1 MSPPRSPA
9 PPPLARTALQL
20 REAATA
26 ARRRGRSDADAN
38 PLRQGLRL
46 ERVPDPCAFVL
57 FGATGDLAHR
67 KVLPAIYQL
76 WRTNLLPAEFS
87 LVAVARR
94 PYTDAAFAVEVH
106 ASLEKYSRV
115 QPIDEGA
122 WTEFA
127 QRISYQ
133 QLDFADDV
141 GFDRLGVKLDELDQE
156 RGTAGN
162 RLFYLATQP
171 SQVTEIVRQLGRV
184 GLDHEMRGAGWRR
197 LIVEK
202 PFGRDLE
209 SARLLNHEVN
219 KVFRE
224 SQVYRIDHYL
234 GKETVRNLLVFR
246 FGNGI
251 FEPVWNRSYVDHVQ
265 ITVAESIGVEGR
277 GAFYEETG
285 ASRDI
290 LQNHLLQLMTLVA
303 MEPPSSFQADALRD
317 QKLQVLRAI
326 AAPDLDHI
334 RRDVVRGQYGPGW
347 IQAEPQPGYRQ
358 EPEVDPESET
368 ETFVAGR
375 FTIDDWRWSGI
386 PFYLRA
392 GKRLPKRA
400 TEIAIQFKDV
410 PLRLFRESVG
420 RSRAQRPGDA
430 HPARRGDHAALRGQ
444 GTGPRPGRSH
454 RQHGLRLRHL
464 VRRGFAGC
472 VRDPHPRCAAGRRF
486 ALHSSGR
493 GGGRL
498 VRRYADHQ
506 RLGRHARAKLSQL
519 RGRFVGTGGGRR
531 ADGTGR
537 TTVAQDLTPPRP
549 VAHSVPE
556 IEGQLGKLW
565 ARAAVARVEAAK
577 AEAALIEAQAQAAA
591 RAAAALDAAR
601 ETSDAGGHHVAAR
614 TSVLNLVVV
623 AGEAAAAERCAA
635 TIAGT
640 AGRHA
645 SRSLIL
651 SAVDPQGPPGLEA
664 RIEALSLTTPDGR
677 AETGAET
684 IHVAAH
690 GETGQHLASIIV
702 PLLVHDLPVALWWP
716 GDPPFGSHRADR
728 LLPIADRLIVDGSA
742 WCGDGLDLLGPAGRR
757 RRGAPPGR
765 RGLGAAAPGPLAR
778 GSRLRLRPAGPAA
791 ASRRGAPHRRGV
803 RGRRAGRPGRADER
817 GSAAL
822 PRRLAGVAAGHDRG
836 RAAPPRGA
844 TAGGLPLS
852 ARGTTRWK

>member
-410 PLRLFRESVG
+410 PLRLFRETSGDPAPNVLAMRIQPDEG
-420 RSRAQRPGDA
+420 IMLRFAAKVPGLGLDVRTVNMDFAYDTSFVVDSPDAYETLILDALLGDA
-430 HPARRGDHAALRGQ
+430 SLF
-444 GTGPRPGRSH
+444 T
-454 RQHGLRLRHL
+454 
-464 VRRGFAGC
+464 
-472 VRDPHPRCAAGRRF
+472 
-486 ALHSSGR
+486 
-493 GGGRL
+493 
-498 VRRYADHQ
+498 
-506 RLGRHARAKLSQL
+506 
-519 RGRFVGTGGGRR
+519 R
-531 ADGTGR
+531 AD
-537 TTVAQDLTPPRP
+537 
-549 VAHSVPE
+549 E
-556 IEGQLGKLW
+556 
-565 ARAAVARVEAAK
+565 VEAAWSVVTPIIN
-577 AEAALIEAQAQAAA
+577 AWADMNAPSFPNYAAGSWGPEAADELM
-591 RAAAALDAAR
+591 
-601 ETSDAGGHHVAAR
+601 
-614 TSVLNLVVV
+614 
-623 AGEAAAAERCAA
+623 ER
-635 TIAGT
+635 
-640 AGRHA
+640 
-645 SRSLIL
+645 
-651 SAVDPQGPPGLEA
+651 
-664 RIEALSLTTPDGR
+664 DGR
-677 AETGAET
+677 
-684 IHVAAH
+684 
-690 GETGQHLASIIV
+690 
-702 PLLVHDLPVALWWP
+702 
-716 GDPPFGSHRADR
+716 
-728 LLPIADRLIVDGSA
+728 
-742 WCGDGLDLLGPAGRR
+742 
-757 RRGAPPGR
+757 
-765 RGLGAAAPGPLAR
+765 
-778 GSRLRLRPAGPAA
+778 
-791 ASRRGAPHRRGV
+791 
-803 RGRRAGRPGRADER
+803 
-817 GSAAL
+817 
-822 PRRLAGVAAGHDRG
+822 
-836 RAAPPRGA
+836 
-844 TAGGLPLS
+844 
-852 ARGTTRWK
+852 RWRKI